1 MRQTPW
7 KVTTEKLIAL
17 PTGQNCAR
25 QSGNALM
32 VSNYTAKSD
41 LPAKHQSKP
50 KKESESFNFADT
62 NAD

>member
-1 MRQTPW
+1 
-7 KVTTEKLIAL
+7 
-17 PTGQNCAR
+17 
-25 QSGNALM
+25 M